1 MKNKIINRNVLIL
14 LITVIVTVMLWQFQT
29 GRYII
34 YPFTILGTWFHE
46 MGHGLTAI
54 ILGGSFNY
62 LELFPDGSG
71 LAVHTGNLLFGSI
84 GRAVVAAGGPVF
96 PIIIGSVLI
105 IASVKFKSSNIIL
118 FAFGLLMFVSVALW
132 VRTLFGI
139 ASISLI
145 GAVLLI
151 ISLRANK
158 NVSSFILQLL
168 GIEACVSFKRR
179 YNRRN
184 IISFRHT
191 GDSKQPSPALLVLG
205 WNDCCVIYFRNILQ
219 FENNR

>member
-118 FAFGLLMFVSVALW
+118 FAFGFYNTILL
-132 VRTLFGI
+132 TI
-139 ASISLI
+139 
-145 GAVLLI
+145 
-151 ISLRANK
+151 
-158 NVSSFILQLL
+158 
-168 GIEACVSFKRR
+168 CV
-179 YNRRN
+179 
-184 IISFRHT
+184 
-191 GDSKQPSPALLVLG
+191 
-205 WNDCCVIYFRNILQ
+205 
-219 FENNR
+219 